1 MAVAEIIITPLGTA
15 SPSLSKY
22 VAKVHKVLERYKVKY
37 QLTPMSTI
45 IEADTDTI
53 FKIAK
58 EMHEVLFEEGIQ
70 RVVTN
75 LRIDERRDKELTM
88 EGKVKA
94 VMEKLKGE

>member
-1 MAVAEIIITPLGTA
+1 MAVAEIIITPLGTG

-22 VAKVHKVLERYKVKY
+22 VAKVHKVLEKYNVKY

-45 IEADTDTI
+45 IEADVDTI
-53 FKIAK
+53 FKIAR
-58 EMHEVLFEEGIQ
+58 EMHEALFSEGIQ

-75 LRIDERRDKELTM
+75 LRVDDRRDKELTM

-94 VMEKLKGE
+94 VMEKLK